1 MGLEKRKKK
10 GKSKLYERESV
21 WVLFFREKRKKKKGK
36 DRGQLEGINRRRG
49 RRTCS
54 FVLY

>member
-21 WVLFFREKRKKKKGK
+21 WVLFFREKRKKKGK